1 MITRAMQGLEFI
13 ITHQKPKDEEA
24 VERLHARAFGPGRY
38 ARTAFRIRE
47 QAGQGE
53 GLAFVAH
60 VGSLLVGAVQLTP
73 IRIGTRPAFMLGP
86 LTVDPPFEGKGIGRA
101 LLERCAHSARALGST
116 LILLVGDEA
125 YYKRSGYRR
134 VPMGQII
141 LPGPVDPMRLLALE
155 LEPDALATM
164 RGEVRGGI

>member
-1 MITRAMQGLEFI
+1 MQGLEFI

-60 VGSLLVGAVQLTP
+60 V
-73 IRIGTRPAFMLGP
+73 
-86 LTVDPPFEGKGIGRA
+86 
-101 LLERCAHSARALGST
+101 
-116 LILLVGDEA
+116 
-125 YYKRSGYRR
+125 
-134 VPMGQII
+134 
-141 LPGPVDPMRLLALE
+141 
-155 LEPDALATM
+155 
-164 RGEVRGGI
+164 